1 MKKKYVYPSL
11 EVTELEFRLALLNV
25 SGGGG
30 DVSNPDD
37 EYKEITQLQA
47 GPEGGRLC

>member
-11 EVTELEFRLALLNV
+11 EVTEMELHLALLNV
-25 SGGGG
+25 SGG
-30 DVSNPDD
+30 DVSDPDD
-37 EYKEITQLQA
+37 QYKEITQLQA

>member
-11 EVTELEFRLALLNV
+11 EVTEQALRLALLH
-25 SGGGG
+25 SSGGG
-30 DVSNPDD
+30 DVSDPDD
-37 EYKEITQLQA
+37 QYKEITRQQA